1 MNNQAVFIQLKAF
14 YQKKKKINKSNSG
27 TQINDITIARDPKME
42 DTQTHEGF
50 VQLEQT

>member
-1 MNNQAVFIQLKAF
+1 MNNQAVFIQLKAL
-14 YQKKKKINKSNSG
+14 YQKKIINKSNSG

-50 VQLEQT
+50 MQLEQT